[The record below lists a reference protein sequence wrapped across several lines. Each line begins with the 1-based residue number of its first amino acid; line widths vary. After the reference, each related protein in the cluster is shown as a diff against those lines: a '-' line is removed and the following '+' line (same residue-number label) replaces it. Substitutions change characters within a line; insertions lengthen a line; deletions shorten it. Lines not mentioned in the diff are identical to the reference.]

1 MTLRLSPTARYC
13 AARAIAFDLP
23 YRARRTAA
31 HDIGS
36 ESQAPNAHR
45 PRAGVEITV
54 NFIDIK
60 APIDVD
66 AAVTCG
72 RSEFQLLLPNF
83 RPVRLV
89 GSANPVS
96 IGLVS
101 TLFHPTVQR
110 PRTALN
116 SRAGILCSLI
126 YSRFSDTADRPAATS
141 TNSFRC
147 TSP

>member
-1 MTLRLSPTARYC
+1 MNLLWLLPPDISATKGHSRAAEHDITPISTARYC
-13 AARAIAFDLP
+13 AASAIAFDLP
-23 YRARRTAA
+23 HRARRTAA

-45 PRAGVEITV
+45 PRAEVEITV

-60 APIDVD
+60 LPIDVD

-83 RPVRLV
+83 RPGRLV

-101 TLFHPTVQR
+101 TLFHPTVGKYR
-110 PRTALN
+110 
-116 SRAGILCSLI
+116 
-126 YSRFSDTADRPAATS
+126 
-141 TNSFRC
+141 
-147 TSP
+147 